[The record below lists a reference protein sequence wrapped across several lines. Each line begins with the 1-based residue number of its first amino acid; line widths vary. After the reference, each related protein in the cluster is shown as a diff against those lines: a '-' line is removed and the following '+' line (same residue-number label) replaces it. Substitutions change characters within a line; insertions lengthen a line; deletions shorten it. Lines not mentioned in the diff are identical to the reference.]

1 MEKSQNFYMD
11 RDSFIAYIKTEEIYI
26 HKAKDIESNFD
37 A

>member
-11 RDSFIAYIKTEEIYI
+11 RDSYIAYIKTEEIYI